1 MNKKARIFILIL
13 LITMTQ
19 TIIYA
24 EDNKVIHEAYINGF
38 LDKTFKAN
46 NKITREEASSILSK
60 TIVNSKNVE
69 IKDNVFEDLKQTRWS
84 YKDIS
89 KLNNL
94 NIISLL
100 IEEDKDGG
108 LKVYPEKELTRGEF
122 IEILK
127 DSYDY
132 YHTLDIDLLLPTTK
146 DAEFLDVK
154 GHKYE
159 DSILEMASRG
169 IIDGY
174 PDNTFRPD
182 EKITR
187 GEFVK
192 VYNRYL
198 KRDCKIDGLENINT
212 FKDVKK
218 TDWYFNDVVEA
229 SFYHLSEYKNG
240 NNYMVKIK

>member
-100 IEEDKDGG
+100 IEEDKNGG

-132 YHTLDIDLLLPTTK
+132 YHTLDIDLYYLLQK
-146 DAEFLDVK
+146 MLNF
-154 GHKYE
+154 
-159 DSILEMASRG
+159 
-169 IIDGY
+169 
-174 PDNTFRPD
+174 
-182 EKITR
+182 
-187 GEFVK
+187 
-192 VYNRYL
+192 
-198 KRDCKIDGLENINT
+198 
-212 FKDVKK
+212 
-218 TDWYFNDVVEA
+218 
-229 SFYHLSEYKNG
+229 
-240 NNYMVKIK
+240 

>member
-60 TIVNSKNVE
+60 TIVNSKNIE
-69 IKDNVFEDLKQTRWS
+69 IKDNIFEDLKQTRWS

-100 IEEDKDGG
+100 IEEDK
-108 LKVYPEKELTRGEF
+108 
-122 IEILK
+122 
-127 DSYDY
+127 
-132 YHTLDIDLLLPTTK
+132 DLLLPTTK

-187 GEFVK
+187 AEFVK